1 MNRDGGR
8 GRKLNNARQLEFD
21 MGEVTVARGSS
32 SIPELTKLIQEVL
45 DNYGSS
51 GFEIDTSVEILSR
64 MRLEEDLEVWKAMP
78 EEKRPAKVAQYEG
91 LLDDDNN
98 DWFALIQVNT

>member
-1 MNRDGGR
+1 
-8 GRKLNNARQLEFD
+8 

-32 SIPELTKLIQEVL
+32 SLAELVRRIQEVL

-51 GFEIDTSVEILSR
+51 GLQLDTSVEILSR
-64 MRLEEDLEVWKAMP
+64 VRLDANLEAWNKMP
-78 EEKRPAKVAQYEG
+78 EGERPVKAAEYEG

-98 DWFALIQVNT
+98 QWFALIQVNA

>member
-1 MNRDGGR
+1 
-8 GRKLNNARQLEFD
+8 
-21 MGEVTVARGSS
+21 MGEVAVARGSS
-32 SIPELTKLIQEVL
+32 SLTELVNRIQEVL

-64 MRLEEDLEVWKAMP
+64 MRLEDNLEEWKKMP
-78 EEKRPAKVAQYEG
+78 EDKRPASAAQYEG
-91 LLDDDNN
+91 LLEDDNN

>member
-1 MNRDGGR
+1 
-8 GRKLNNARQLEFD
+8 

-32 SIPELTKLIQEVL
+32 SLTELVNRVQEVL

-64 MRLEEDLEVWKAMP
+64 MRLEDNLEEWKKMP
-78 EEKRPAKVAQYEG
+78 EDKRPASAVQYEG
-91 LLDDDNN
+91 LLEDDNN

>member
-1 MNRDGGR
+1 
-8 GRKLNNARQLEFD
+8 

-32 SIPELTKLIQEVL
+32 SLTELVNRIQEVL

-64 MRLEEDLEVWKAMP
+64 MRLEENLEGWNKMP
-78 EEKRPAKVAQYEG
+78 EEKRPASAAQYEG
-91 LLDDDNN
+91 LLEDDNN

>member
-1 MNRDGGR
+1 
-8 GRKLNNARQLEFD
+8 

-32 SIPELTKLIQEVL
+32 SLAELVRRIQEVL

-51 GFEIDTSVEILSR
+51 GLELDTSVEILSR
-64 MRLEEDLEVWKAMP
+64 VRLDANLEAWNKMP
-78 EEKRPAKVAQYEG
+78 EGERPVKAAEYEG

-98 DWFALIQVNT
+98 QWFALIQVNT

>member
-1 MNRDGGR
+1 
-8 GRKLNNARQLEFD
+8 

-32 SIPELTKLIQEVL
+32 SLTELVRRIQEVL

-64 MRLEEDLEVWKAMP
+64 MRLEENLETWKEMS
-78 EEKRPAKVAQYEG
+78 EEKRPASAAQYEG
-91 LLDDDNN
+91 LLEDDNN

>member
-1 MNRDGGR
+1 
-8 GRKLNNARQLEFD
+8 

-32 SIPELTKLIQEVL
+32 SLTELVRRIQEVL

-64 MRLEEDLEVWKAMP
+64 MRLEENLEAWKEMP
-78 EEKRPAKVAQYEG
+78 EEKRPASAAQYEG
-91 LLDDDNN
+91 LLEDDNN
-98 DWFALIQVNT
+98 DWFPR

>member
-1 MNRDGGR
+1 
-8 GRKLNNARQLEFD
+8 
-21 MGEVTVARGSS
+21 
-32 SIPELTKLIQEVL
+32 
-45 DNYGSS
+45 
-51 GFEIDTSVEILSR
+51 
-64 MRLEEDLEVWKAMP
+64 MP

>member
-1 MNRDGGR
+1 
-8 GRKLNNARQLEFD
+8 

-32 SIPELTKLIQEVL
+32 SLTELVRRIQEVL

-64 MRLEEDLEVWKAMP
+64 MRLEENLEAWKKMP
-78 EEKRPAKVAQYEG
+78 EEKRPASAAQYEG
-91 LLDDDNN
+91 LLADDNN